1 MDLSKPEKKPARIV
15 TFYSYKGGTGRSM
28 ALANIA
34 WILASNAKKVLVVD
48 WDLEAPGLQRYFRP
62 FLVDRELASSPGVV
76 DLITAF
82 ILEAVTPLGKDQ
94 ELPPDWF
101 LPLTDIDPYIISL
114 DWKFPRGGQIDFIP
128 AGQQGPDYAMRFAAI
143 NWQKFY
149 DVLGG
154 GAFIEELKLKM
165 RDGYDYVLVDSRTG
179 VSDTSGICTIQMP
192 DSLVVCFTF
201 NNQSIEGAAAI
212 TQGVCEQRV
221 SQDSKPFSAWLS
233 SSDSKSGEPDGA
245 AYAHPYRFRVFPVP
259 MRVDQAE
266 KEKLEQRQGY
276 ARWKFD
282 PFIGRIP
289 PPERRGYWGSVEVP
303 YVPFF
308 AYEEILSPFKED
320 PTDPKSCLAAFI
332 RIATEITLQE
342 VKGFAPFWSPEQN
355 YTVLQDF
362 ASLPSALTTSSAASE
377 SVTRSGS
384 TADDRTKAGIQGENE
399 IERLIRVADTTLNGL
414 KADDRETARLL
425 WMRLVRV
432 PAPGENI
439 TNSKVMV
446 RIEELPDVS
455 KPIIDAFAATGL
467 LTVTRDVEVGK
478 TTVEV
483 TNEELLRSWP
493 TLNEWIKADR
503 DLMVWRQDLQTN
515 RARWVERDKLS
526 TYLLTG
532 RQLSEAKGWLQTHRQ
547 YFSNNEA
554 DYVEQSIRENTRLEK
569 RELLNQLLR
578 IAAVIIVVVL
588 AASAYALYKKV
599 TDKTG
604 IADGIATV
612 AQEKIAVVNPE
623 NPEAAD
629 QLQLG
634 ILLAVEAR
642 LIAQSDKADA
652 ILKTALPALP
662 KRISSI
668 NVGRAV
674 LGMGITPDNTRLLV
688 VSGRT
693 SNSQNASEDRSAQV
707 YDLSSGTVQGLVQ
720 FKQGSRLFQISPDG
734 RYVSVVSLDRASS
747 VAVMEPATGK
757 VRGTIVHQ
765 GPVYDMAFSPDG
777 SYFATAGADGKAGIM
792 DLSAA
797 ATSSPPFYL
806 SYPGSLNSVAF
817 SGDSRHLAVAGED
830 FKVQVWTITPGPKW
844 PSPTTLQMEST
855 AFVIALSQTG
865 EYLATLS
872 LNNSVIDLW
881 DVQGKKKITSLDN
894 KPTPVNTISFTADNH
909 YLVAAGNGPLLGV
922 WDLKGTKYE
931 PPLRAYGN
939 VSLLSSSLDGK
950 YLAAVANNGPA
961 EFWQYDGTFKTVGLL
976 IPQIN
981 FTNLEIGTSNR
992 IVTADADNMVRVWQL
1007 VPEIGTEF
1015 LAEACSRLTRNLKA
1029 EEWNKYLEPSL
1040 GPYRRTCPDLP

>member
-1 MDLSKPEKKPARIV
+1 MADKPARII

-34 WILASNAKKVLVVD
+34 WILASNAKRVLVVD
-48 WDLEAPGLQRYFRP
+48 WDLEAPGLHRYFRP
-62 FLVDRELASSPGVV
+62 FLVDPELTSSPGVV

-82 ILEAVTPLGKDQ
+82 VLEAITPLERGQ
-94 ELPPDWF
+94 TLPSDWF
-101 LPLTDIDPYIISL
+101 LPLTDIEPYVVSL
-114 DWKFPRGGQIDFIP
+114 DWDFPRGGTIDFIP
-128 AGQQGPDYAMRFAAI
+128 AGRQGPDYAMRFGAI
-143 NWQKFY
+143 QWQKFY

-165 RDGYDYVLVDSRTG
+165 RDGYDYVFVDSRTG
-179 VSDTSGICTIQMP
+179 VSDTSGICTLQMP
-192 DSLVVCFTF
+192 DSLVVCFTL
-201 NNQSIEGAAAI
+201 NNQSIEGATAI
-212 TQGVCEQRV
+212 TQDVYDQRL
-221 SQDSKPFSAWLS
+221 SQDSRPLNPPTAARNRSA
-233 SSDSKSGEPDGA
+233 SK
-245 AYAHPYRFRVFPVP
+245 YTHPYRFRVFPVP
-259 MRVDQAE
+259 MRVDPFEQV
-266 KEKLEQRQGY
+266 KLDARRIY
-276 ARWKFD
+276 ARAKFD
-282 PFIGRIP
+282 RFLERIP
-289 PPERRGYWGSVEVP
+289 TVERRGYWDSVEVP
-303 YVPFF
+303 YIPFF
-308 AYEEILSPFKED
+308 AYEELLSPFKEE
-320 PTDPKSCLAAFI
+320 PTDPKSTLAAFI
-332 RIATEITLQE
+332 RIATEITLHE
-342 VKGFAPFWSPEQN
+342 VNGFNSLMSPKQKDD
-355 YTVLQDF
+355 VLQKF
-362 ASLPSALTTSSAASE
+362 ASLPAPLFTSSQTGNGNAKAGVLSGDRSKTIDIKTLPSSE
-377 SVTRSGS
+377 SETEK
-384 TADDRTKAGIQGENE
+384 TI
-399 IERLIRVADTTLNGL
+399 RLADTTFQSLDE
-414 KADDRETARLL
+414 KEREIARLM
-425 WMRLVRV
+425 WMRLVRIA
-432 PAPGENI
+432 APGEDI
-439 TNSKVMV
+439 LNSKVRV
-446 RIEELPDVS
+446 QVEDLPPDSTNVAN
-455 KPIIDAFAATGL
+455 AFAVANL
-467 LTVTRDVEVGK
+467 LTINRDVELGK

-483 TNEELLRSWP
+483 TTEELLRSWP

-532 RQLSEAKGWLQTHRQ
+532 RQLSEAKGWLRTHRQ

-554 DYVEQSIRENTRLEK
+554 DYVEQSIRESTRLEK
-569 RELLNQLLR
+569 REWLNQILR

-588 AASAYALYKKV
+588 AAAVYALYKKV
-599 TDKTG
+599 SDKTG

-662 KRISSI
+662 KRISNI

-693 SNSQNASEDRSAQV
+693 SNSQNPAEDRSAQV

-734 RYVSVVSLDRASS
+734 RYVSVVALDRASS

-757 VRGTIVHQ
+757 VKGTIEHR

-777 SYFATAGADGKAGIM
+777 SYFATAGADSKAGIL

-797 ATSSPPFYL
+797 AKGSPPFYL
-806 SYPGSLNSVAF
+806 SYPGSLNTVAF
-817 SGDSRHLAVAGED
+817 SGDSRHLAVASED
-830 FKVQVWTITPGPKW
+830 FKVQVWEITPGQPKW
-844 PSPTTLQMEST
+844 PSPTTIQLEST